1 MKILFTGFEPF
12 GGESVNPAYEAVKR
26 LPEEIAGAQIIKME
40 LPVVFGTAAD
50 LLAEKVREERPDAVI
65 AVGQAGGR
73 KAVTPEKAALNLRDA
88 RIPDNA
94 GNAPEDEPVRE
105 GGPNAY
111 FTRLPVKEMAKQI
124 QALGIPA
131 AVSYTAGTYVCND
144 LMYSLLDLIETD
156 FPEMKG
162 GFVLVPYIPE
172 QVQDREN
179 VPSLPLADIVSALT
193 VCAEVLTRDPA

>member
-1 MKILFTGFEPF
+1 MKILFTGFVPF
-12 GGESVNPAYEAVKR
+12 GCESVNPAYEAVKR

-50 LLAEKVREERPDAVI
+50 LLAEKVRKERPDAVI

-111 FTRLPVKEMAKQI
+111 FTRLPVKEMVKQI

-162 GFVLVPYIPE
+162 GFVHVPYIPE